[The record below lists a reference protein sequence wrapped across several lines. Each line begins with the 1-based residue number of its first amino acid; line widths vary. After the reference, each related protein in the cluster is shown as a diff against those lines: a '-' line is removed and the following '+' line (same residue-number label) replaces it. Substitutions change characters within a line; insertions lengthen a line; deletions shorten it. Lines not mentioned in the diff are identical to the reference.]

1 MSNREEDIFKYILTE
16 RKADTNTL
24 AGILNTYASAGYT
37 QKRPNGDITPLT
49 ISGIVGTGSEDLIAP
64 DSPQPVS
71 GGNYNGFV
79 KVTGLEV
86 ISTSGEIDFVDG
98 SFVFNVAG
106 DYYTTHSWVDLSC
119 TENGNNIGFI
129 FGIERNGFI
138 SFSPRP
144 TGMRGSN
151 GQDRTNLGG
160 GGFLDG
166 IQAGDKVALWV
177 ASEKNA
183 DIIIYDGNLGVNMR
197 RPE

>member
-1 MSNREEDIFKYILTE
+1 MSREDDVFEYILAQ
-16 RKADTNTL
+16 RSAAGDTL
-24 AGILNTYASAGYT
+24 EGILNTYASAGYT

-71 GGNYNGFV
+71 GGDYNGFV
-79 KVTGLEV
+79 KVTGLEE
-86 ISTSGEIDFVDG
+86 ISSSGSLSFSDGGFVVG
-98 SFVFNVAG
+98 ASG

-129 FGIERNGFI
+129 FGIERAGFI

-166 IQAGDKVALWV
+166 MQAGDKVSLWV
-177 ASEKNA
+177 ASEKTA
-183 DIIIYDGNLGVNMR
+183 DIIIYDGNLGINMR